1 LLISDRDAL
10 GREGRIE
17 LGKYVELLPEMARGL
32 AVRKKPLL
40 RLVEMGDDIKLFPG
54 PDYEG
59 KDWRPLQDN
68 GLPTEIKLMNN
79 DDDAKSYISSVDS
92 VASE

>member
-1 LLISDRDAL
+1 LLILDRDAL
-10 GREGRIE
+10 RKEERIE
-17 LGKYVELLPEMARGL
+17 LGKFVELLPEVARGL
-32 AVRKKPLL
+32 GVRKEPLL

-68 GLPTEIKLMNN
+68 GIPTEIKLI
-79 DDDAKSYISSVDS
+79 DDDAKSYVSSADS

>member
-1 LLISDRDAL
+1 
-10 GREGRIE
+10 
-17 LGKYVELLPEMARGL
+17 
-32 AVRKKPLL
+32 VRKEPLL

-68 GLPTEIKLMNN
+68 GLPAEIKLIN
-79 DDDAKSYISSVDS
+79 DDDAKSYVSSADS